1 MSTFSEIIVR
11 NFDEKDIS
19 LAIEKLQVC
28 EDLISE
34 DLVDCVVLYEST
46 SIRNRNNMKEV
57 ASRRLSGMLNQ
68 IDNSDG
74 WKIFIQFFDIRTSE
88 NEFPKLAM
96 VMPLLDTPVKP
107 ALPWSLPERCNI
119 FTEKRED
126 LLLNPDNYSNGI
138 AFEEFIGE
146 IITFDPVVA
155 ETIKRMQ
162 MGVHRNKAIIHLLM
176 NLGLMEAL
184 NLEPKLRSYNIDQT
198 IKEEKAYPTIN
209 GDSLKE
215 YVKKI
220 FLKHYLKEKENVERQ
235 KIFPEIKEIKMSSWN
250 NLLRAA
256 EKLNNSILKVKE
268 KYLNSIT
275 THQFSEKLQV
285 FDAIRNF
292 LKLNKLDEET
302 PLSIPELQSKYKAY
316 GLVKKISKGPGMASV
331 KKDYLAWLTREK
343 MKENQK
349 LDPYNKKISIEEL
362 KESLGVKIQDIE
374 DAISFLKIE
383 LPEEDPRLKFEDEY
397 KIRTYLFDK
406 FNPYKIQSARSRASN
421 SENASAKKLRS
432 NRDKLKLSKEN
443 SK

>member
-209 GDSLKE
+209 GDSLK
-215 YVKKI
+215 
-220 FLKHYLKEKENVERQ
+220 
-235 KIFPEIKEIKMSSWN
+235 
-250 NLLRAA
+250 
-256 EKLNNSILKVKE
+256 
-268 KYLNSIT
+268 
-275 THQFSEKLQV
+275 
-285 FDAIRNF
+285 
-292 LKLNKLDEET
+292 
-302 PLSIPELQSKYKAY
+302 
-316 GLVKKISKGPGMASV
+316 
-331 KKDYLAWLTREK
+331 
-343 MKENQK
+343 
-349 LDPYNKKISIEEL
+349 
-362 KESLGVKIQDIE
+362 
-374 DAISFLKIE
+374 
-383 LPEEDPRLKFEDEY
+383 
-397 KIRTYLFDK
+397 
-406 FNPYKIQSARSRASN
+406 
-421 SENASAKKLRS
+421 
-432 NRDKLKLSKEN
+432 
-443 SK
+443 

>member
-11 NFDEKDIS
+11 EFDENDIS
-19 LAIEKLQVC
+19 LAIKKLHEC
-28 EDLISE
+28 EELISE
-34 DLVDCVVLYEST
+34 DLVDCVVLYENT
-46 SIRNRNNMKEV
+46 AIRNRNNMREV

-74 WKIFIQFFDIRTSE
+74 WKIFIQFFDIRTND
-88 NEFPKLAM
+88 NESPKLAM
-96 VMPLLDTPVKP
+96 VMPLLDVPVNP
-107 ALPWSLPERCNI
+107 ALPWSLPVGCNI
-119 FTEKRED
+119 FKEKTED
-126 LLLNPDNYSNGI
+126 LLLNPGNYDI
-138 AFEEFIGE
+138 AFDEFIGE

-184 NLEPKLRSYNIDQT
+184 NLEPKLRSYNVDGT
-198 IKEEKAYPTIN
+198 IKEEIVCPKIN
-209 GDSLKE
+209 GDYLKE
-215 YVKKI
+215 YVKNI

-235 KIFPEIKEIKMSSWN
+235 KIFPEIKGIKMSSWN

-256 EKLNNSILKVKE
+256 ESLNNSILKVKA

-292 LKLNKLDEET
+292 LKSNKLDEET

-316 GLVKKISKGPGMASV
+316 GLVKKISKGPGMAVV
-331 KKDYLAWLTREK
+331 KKDYLAWLSGEK
-343 MKENQK
+343 LKENQK
-349 LDPYNKKISIEEL
+349 LDPYNKKVSIEEL
-362 KESLGVKIQDIE
+362 KESLGVKVDDIKA
-374 DAISFLKIE
+374 AISFLKIE

-397 KIRTYLFDK
+397 KIRKYLFDK
-406 FNPYKIQSARSRASN
+406 FNPYKIQSA
-421 SENASAKKLRS
+421 K
-432 NRDKLKLSKEN
+432 SKELRIKARSYEEEKKIKIQKN
-443 SK
+443 I

>member
-11 NFDEKDIS
+11 DFDEKDIF
-19 LAIEKLQVC
+19 LAIEKLQIC

-34 DLVDCVVLYEST
+34 DLVDCVVIYEST
-46 SIRNRNNMKEV
+46 SIRNRNNMKER

-68 IDNSDG
+68 IDNTDG
-74 WKIFIQFFDIRTSE
+74 WKIFIQFFDIRTND
-88 NEFPKLAM
+88 NELPKLAM

-107 ALPWSLPERCNI
+107 ALPWSLPVGCNI
-119 FTEKRED
+119 FKEKIED
-126 LLLNPDNYSNGI
+126 LLLKPGDYDI

-146 IITFDPVVA
+146 IITFDPAVA

-162 MGVHRNKAIIHLLM
+162 MGVHRNKAIIDLLM

-184 NLEPKLRSYNIDQT
+184 NLEPKLRSYNIDGT
-198 IKEEKAYPTIN
+198 IKEETVCPKIN
-209 GDSLKE
+209 GDNLKE
-215 YVKKI
+215 YVKNI

-235 KIFPEIKEIKMSSWN
+235 EIFPKLKEVKMSSWN
-250 NLLRAA
+250 NLLRAT
-256 EKLNNSILKVKE
+256 EKLNHSILKVKE

-316 GLVKKISKGPGMASV
+316 GLVKKISKGPGMAIV

-349 LDPYNKKISIEEL
+349 LDPYNKKISVEEL
-362 KESLGVKIQDIE
+362 KESLGVKVHDIE
-374 DAISFLKIE
+374 TAISFLKIK

-406 FNPYKIQSARSRASN
+406 FNPYKIQSAKSKASN
-421 SENASAKKLRS
+421 RDNASKKALRS
-432 NRDKLKLSKEN
+432 HRDKLKLSKEN